1 MIIDVHS
8 QLGKHPLFMFE
19 QTLDDV
25 LTEMKQYSIDKTF
38 LSSAPKMRFQ
48 EANDEIAKTVK
59 KHPDKLVG
67 FFNLNPNDP
76 KALSEIDRAL
86 DIGLKGLMLDP
97 EFHFSMERPL
107 TPGNRQLPPIF
118 EKAVEY
124 GFPILICIPNI
135 RVGHSHD
142 NSLQLNRGLDEL
154 MSRFPEVRTMVDLF
168 WPGIIDLCRRHPNLY
183 VDSAGASAGRIS
195 NLVDQLSATRLLFGS
210 SSPRYHTGNHKQT
223 VEWSKITPDQ
233 RKLILGGNAE
243 RIFKD
248 LL

>member
-19 QTLDDV
+19 QTLDEI
-25 LTEMKQYSIDKTF
+25 LEEMRKYGIEKTF
-38 LSSAPKMRFQ
+38 LSSAPKMRFK
-48 EANDEIAKTVK
+48 EANDRVEQAVRN
-59 KHPDKLVG
+59 HPEKLVG
-67 FFNLNPNDP
+67 FFNVNPVHPD
-76 KALSEIDRAL
+76 ALLEIDRAIGL
-86 DIGLKGLMLDP
+86 GLKGLMLDP

-107 TPGNRQLPPIF
+107 TPGNPMLPPIF
-118 EKAVEY
+118 EKAVEK
-124 GFPILICIPNI
+124 GFPILICIPNL

-142 NSLQLNRGLDEL
+142 NALQQYNGLDEL
-154 MSRFPEVRTMVDLF
+154 MSRFPEVRTIVDLF
-168 WPGIIDLCRRHPNLY
+168 WPGIIELCKKHPNLY

-195 NLVDQLSATRLLFGS
+195 SLVAGLGATRLLFGS

-223 VEWSKITPDQ
+223 VEWSKITPYQ

>member
-19 QTLDDV
+19 QTLDDI
-25 LTEMKQYSIDKTF
+25 LTEMTQYGIDKTF
-38 LSSAPKMRFQ
+38 LSSAPKMRFK
-48 EANDEIAKTVK
+48 EANNRVAEAVK

-76 KALSEIDRAL
+76 EALPEIDRAL
-86 DIGLKGLMLDP
+86 DMGFKGLMLDP
-97 EFHFSMERPL
+97 EFHFSMQRPI
-107 TPGNRQLPPIF
+107 TPGNRLLPPIF
-118 EKAVEY
+118 EKAVEHR
-124 GFPILICIPNI
+124 FPILICIPNI
-135 RVGHSHD
+135 RVGHGSD
-142 NSLQLNRGLDEL
+142 NALQMYKGLDEL

-168 WPGIIDLCRRHPNLY
+168 WPGIVELCRKHPNLY

-195 NLVDQLSATRLLFGS
+195 DLVAELGATRLLFGS

-223 VEWSKITPDQ
+223 IEWSKITPYQ
-233 RKLILGGNAE
+233 RKLILGGNVE
-243 RIFKD
+243 RVLKD

>member
-19 QTLDDV
+19 QTIEDV
-25 LTEMKQYSIDKTF
+25 LSEMKQYEIDKTF
-38 LSSAPKMRFQ
+38 LSSAPKIRFK
-48 EANDEIAKTVK
+48 EANDRVIKVVK
-59 KHPDKLVG
+59 KHPDKLIG

-76 KALSEIDRAL
+76 EALPEIDRAL
-86 DIGLKGLMLDP
+86 KMGFKGLMLDP

-107 TPGNRQLPPIF
+107 TPGNRLLPPIF
-118 EKAVEY
+118 EKAVEHN
-124 GFPILICIPNI
+124 FPVLICIPNI

-142 NSLQLNRGLDEL
+142 NALQLHKGLDEL

-168 WPGIIDLCRRHPNLY
+168 WPGIIELCKQHSNLL
-183 VDSAGASAGRIS
+183 VDTAGASAGRIS
-195 NLVDQLSATRLLFGS
+195 SLVAELGATRILFGS
-210 SSPRYHTGNHKQT
+210 SSPRYHTGNHKLT
-223 VEWSKITPDQ
+223 VEWSKITPYQ

-248 LL
+248 IL

>member
-1 MIIDVHS
+1 
-8 QLGKHPLFMFE
+8 
-19 QTLDDV
+19 
-25 LTEMKQYSIDKTF
+25 
-38 LSSAPKMRFQ
+38 
-48 EANDEIAKTVK
+48 
-59 KHPDKLVG
+59 
-67 FFNLNPNDP
+67 
-76 KALSEIDRAL
+76 
-86 DIGLKGLMLDP
+86 
-97 EFHFSMERPL
+97 
-107 TPGNRQLPPIF
+107 
-118 EKAVEY
+118 VEH

-142 NSLQLNRGLDEL
+142 NSLQLNKGLDEL

-195 NLVDQLSATRLLFGS
+195 NLVEQLGATRLLFGS

-248 LL
+248 IL